1 MRFFCSVLFSV
12 VLLSPRTAFPHA
24 FALPASSSAPAVAE
38 KISVS
43 GISNVAKVSDSL
55 FRGAQPPLATLD
67 ELKSLGITAII
78 DLRGEDQQ
86 SRDHE
91 RDRAEAL
98 GIHFIS
104 VPLGGFATPTAAQLA
119 EFFALLRETPAP
131 KIFIHCHLGS
141 DRTGVFIA
149 AYRIAFQH
157 WSSEQAL
164 SEMHRFGFHSHW
176 HPAMGTYIRA
186 LPALLQSDPTLK
198 AALPN

>member
-1 MRFFCSVLFSV
+1 MRFFSSVLFSL
-12 VLLSPRTAFPHA
+12 VLLSPCTAFPHA
-24 FALPASSSAPAVAE
+24 FALPASGSAPASAE

-43 GISNVAKVSDSL
+43 GIPNVGKLSASL
-55 FRGAQPPLATLD
+55 FRGAQPRLGSLNR
-67 ELKSLGITAII
+67 LKSLGITTII
-78 DLRGEDQQ
+78 DLRSEAHD
-86 SRDHE
+86 SREQE
-91 RDRAEAL
+91 RVRAQAL

-104 VPLGGFATPTAAQLA
+104 IPLGGFSTPTSGQLA
-119 EFFALLRETPAP
+119 QFFALLRQRPAP

-157 WSSEQAL
+157 WSSDEAL

-176 HPAMGTYIRA
+176 HPAMSTYVRA

-198 AALPN
+198 AALSN